1 MTLVYMLEGR
11 VGELQGSEAMIAEK
25 QKATEANVSGEIT
38 RRGFVRAGG
47 ALVVTLALPGE
58 WLVGAAGKSAA
69 AGDSEFDASEAV
81 TSLDAARLASWLEIH
96 SDGTILARTGRTE
109 TGTGMS
115 GYYAQAI
122 AEELRVRPE
131 SISLVLGDTDRTP
144 DGGYSAG
151 FLTGMEN
158 VRKVAA
164 YTYQALLE
172 LAAKQLDAPLASL
185 RVVDGVI
192 SGSGKSVS
200 YGELV
205 KGQQLE
211 LKIPVKG
218 ELPQPDATNWVGM
231 TTLDG
236 ITVTGE
242 PALKPVKEFQVI
254 GTSHPMP
261 GTPDKV
267 TGKTKWS
274 CDVSLPRMLHARMV
288 RPATMGSKL
297 IAAGTVDKKKFPT
310 AEVVKKGNLVAV
322 VSPNEWEA
330 IRAAEAVAAGTKWT
344 EWTGLPG
351 SENVTKAIRA
361 YKWEKPDQSSG
372 KADETRQ
379 ALAKAEKTVSGSYEQ
394 GYTRHAPIGPFVAVA
409 DVRSDGSTTVWT
421 HSAQSQG
428 LRARIAYMLGAPT
441 EKVVVRWL
449 EHSGQYGRT
458 TLGGDGAEADAA
470 ILSQLTGKPVR
481 VQWTLQEDLAWS
493 SVSPAWV
500 SDFKASVDA
509 NGHLSAVQSAFYSPH
524 MTDPRPLGALLA
536 GMPSATSKPGGFVAT
551 EWPYDK
557 IQRLEEAYGMPNV
570 AAESA
575 SGGLRGNIMRTPG
588 QRQQCFA
595 LEGFMNEAAAA
606 AGIDPVEYRI
616 AHTSDAR
623 LIELLK
629 AAAKA
634 AGWEVRKS
642 PPSGASKRGGNVLSG
657 RGVCVIVR
665 ANAYWVGIAEVN
677 VTRATGAV
685 QVTKFTI
692 GCDPGKIINPRQL
705 ERCMKSGVV
714 MGLSEALKEEVTF
727 DNSKVT
733 STNWSRYKILTMA
746 EMPEIQVVTISRD
759 DKGFGGGSEA
769 ANAVVPAAVAAAL
782 FDATG
787 RWARR
792 IPLTAAY
799 VKELL
804 RTA

>member
-1 MTLVYMLEGR
+1 MNR
-11 VGELQGSEAMIAEK
+11 VEEEQRNSMA
-25 QKATEANVSGEIT
+25 IT
-38 RRGFVRAGG
+38 RRGFVKAGG
-47 ALVVTLALPGE
+47 TLVVTLALPGE
-58 WLVGAAGKSAA
+58 RLLATVGALSSGHP
-69 AGDSEFDASEAV
+69 G
-81 TSLDAARLASWLEIH
+81 TTLDATRAASWLEIH
-96 SDGTILARTGRTE
+96 TDGTILARTGRTE

-115 GYYAQAI
+115 GYYTQAI

-131 SISLVLGDTDRTP
+131 MISLVLGDTDQTP

-172 LAAKQLDAPLASL
+172 LGAKQLDVPVASL

-192 SGSGKSVS
+192 SGNGKIVS

-205 KGQQLE
+205 KGQALE

-218 ELPQPDATNWVGM
+218 ELPQPDATKWVGM

-236 ITVTGE
+236 ISVTGE
-242 PALKPVKEFQVI
+242 PTLKPVKAFQVI

-274 CDVSLPRMLHARMV
+274 CDVSLPGMLHARMV
-288 RPATMGSKL
+288 RPATMGSTL
-297 IAAGTVDKKKFPT
+297 ISAGAVDKRKFPT
-310 AEVVKKGNLVAV
+310 AEVVQKGNLVAV

-330 IRAAEAVAAGTKWT
+330 IRAAESVAASTKWT
-344 EWTGLPG
+344 EWAGLPG
-351 SENVTKAIRA
+351 SENVTKAIRG
-361 YKWEKPDQSSG
+361 YKWEKADQTSG
-372 KADETRQ
+372 KVDETKE
-379 ALAKAEKTVSGSYEQ
+379 ALAKAEKKLSATFEQ

-409 DVRSDGSTTVWT
+409 DVRADGNTTVWT

-428 LRARIAYMLGAPT
+428 LRARIAYLLGVPT

-458 TLGGDGAEADAA
+458 TFGGDGAEADAV
-470 ILSQLTGKPVR
+470 ILSQLIGKPVR
-481 VQWTLQEDLAWS
+481 VQWTLLEDLAWS

-500 SDFKASVDA
+500 SDFKAGMDEQ
-509 NGHLSAVQSAFYSPH
+509 GHLKAVESAFYSPH
-524 MTDPRPLGALLA
+524 MMDPRPVGALLA
-536 GMPSATSKPGGFVAT
+536 NLPSATSKPGGFVAT

-557 IQRLEEAYGMPNV
+557 IQRLEEAYGMPNIG
-570 AAESA
+570 AETV

-595 LEGFMNEAAAA
+595 LEGFLNEAAAA
-606 AGIDPVEYRI
+606 AGMDPIEFRID
-616 AHTSDAR
+616 HTTDQR
-623 LIELLK
+623 LIDILQ
-629 AAAKA
+629 ATAKA
-634 AGWEVRKS
+634 AGWEARRS
-642 PPSGASKRGGNVLSG
+642 PRSGAGKSGSKDAPG
-657 RGVCVIVR
+657 RGVCAVVR
-665 ANAYWVGIAEVN
+665 ANAYWVGIAEVA
-677 VTRATGAV
+677 VTPDTGAV
-685 QVTKFTI
+685 RVAKFTI
-692 GCDPGKIINPRQL
+692 GCEPGKIINPRQL

-727 DNSKVT
+727 DRSKVT
-733 STNWSRYKILTMA
+733 STNWSRYRILTM
-746 EMPEIQVVTISRD
+746 EETPEIQVVTISRD

-787 RWARR
+787 AWARR
-792 IPLTAAY
+792 IPLTAGY
-799 VKELL
+799 VKNLL
-804 RTA
+804 KSA